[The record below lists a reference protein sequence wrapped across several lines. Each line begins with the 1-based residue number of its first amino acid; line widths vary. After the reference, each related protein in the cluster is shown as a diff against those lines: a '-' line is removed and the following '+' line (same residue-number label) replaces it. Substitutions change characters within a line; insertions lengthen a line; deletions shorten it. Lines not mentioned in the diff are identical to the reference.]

1 MRRVLFE
8 KFLVFLLTLRCEVV
22 ISWDLSGVLNAVVG
36 PLGYNGEVDHHAGDF
51 FLHVCRL
58 TFKSLSAGI

>member
-36 PLGYNGEVDHHAGDF
+36 PLGYNGEVDTVAKEI
-51 FLHVCRL
+51 LV
-58 TFKSLSAGI
+58 